1 LNLRTPFLRQS
12 PAMRTTALLLFTAAT
27 AVAAEPPALSR
38 STPEAQGIPSSAI
51 LAFVEAAEKNVDALH
66 SLMVLRHG
74 QVVAE
79 GWWGPYQREDPH
91 VLFSL
96 SKSFASTGIGLAI
109 AEGKLS
115 LDDTVLSFFPEDAPK
130 EPSDNLKAMRVR
142 DLLAMS
148 TGHHADAIDP
158 FPYTDPNASP
168 TRHFLSLPVAH
179 KPGTHFVYN
188 TPASFMLSAIVQKVS
203 GTPLVDYLRPRL
215 FEPLGIRNPKWEA
228 TPKGVSLGGFGLS
241 VTTEDIARFGQLYL
255 QRGEWGGERILPAE
269 WVAAAT
275 ARQVSNGSNPASDW
289 EQGYGYQFWRC
300 RHGVYRGDGAFGQF
314 CIVMPEHDAVVAITS
329 GTSDL
334 QGVLNLVWEHL
345 RPGMK
350 AASLPADAAVHDR
363 LAKKLASLSLR
374 PPAGKVTSPTARRVS
389 GRVYELPKNDDGIEA
404 VGVELDTEA
413 TLVVRS
419 EGREHRVP
427 VGLGEWRRGGTLPM
441 GESRHMDESEYRV
454 AASGAWTDEDT
465 FTVKAC
471 FHDTPFCATLGLRF
485 AGDALVFDREMNVG
499 FGPTKRPTLVGLPR
513 RATPVARAKS

>member
-1 LNLRTPFLRQS
+1 
-12 PAMRTTALLLFTAAT
+12 MRTIGLLLFTAAT
-27 AVAAEPPALSR
+27 AVAAEPTTLPR

-51 LAFVEAAEKNVDALH
+51 LAFVEAAEKDVDALH

-79 GWWGPYQREDPH
+79 GWWSPYQRDDPH

-109 AEGKLS
+109 AEGRVR
-115 LDDTVLSFFPEDAPK
+115 LDDTVLSFFPEETPK

-148 TGHHADAIDP
+148 TGHHADDIAS
-158 FPYTDPNASP
+158 FSYSSTDPP
-168 TRHFLSLPVAH
+168 LTRAFLSLPVAH

-188 TPASFMLSAIVQKVS
+188 TPASYMLSAIVQKVS

-215 FEPLGIRNPKWEA
+215 FEPLGIRNPKWDA
-228 TPKGVSLGGFGLS
+228 TPKGVSFGGFGLS
-241 VTTEDIARFGQLYL
+241 LTTEDIARFGQLYL
-255 QRGEWGGERILPAE
+255 QKGEWGGKRLLPAE

-314 CIVMPEHDAVVAITS
+314 CIVFPEQDAVVAMTS
-329 GTSDL
+329 GTGDL

-345 RPGMK
+345 LPGMK
-350 AASLPADAAVHDR
+350 GAAVPDDAAVHER

-374 PPAGKVTSPTARRVS
+374 PSAGKPTSPTARRVS
-389 GRVYELPKNDDGIEA
+389 GRVYELPKNEDGIEA
-404 VGVELDTEA
+404 VGVELGKDA

-419 EGREHRVP
+419 GGREHRVP

-441 GESRHMDESEYRV
+441 GRSRLMQESEYRV
-454 AASGAWTDEDT
+454 AAAGAWTDDDT

-471 FHDTPFCATLGLRF
+471 FQDAFLATLGLRF
-485 AGDALVFDREMNVG
+485 AGDALVLDREMNVG

-513 RATPVARAKS
+513 RSAVSAGPKR